1 MSASGKQLFLVER
14 VAAFQKIIAGC
25 EVTRREG
32 SILDLERGMG
42 LLLEKIEQ
50 ARERSACVYVV
61 GNGGSASVA
70 SHMVVDLL
78 NVAKVR
84 AFALHDASVMTCM
97 ANDYGYD
104 NAFANILSTAA
115 VEGDLLIAIS
125 SSGRSQNIRNAVT
138 RMRQLG
144 GESITLSSFASDN
157 PLRSLGDLNVWLDSD
172 DYGYVEVGH
181 QFVLH
186 NVIDRFAANQ
196 RECSFDD

>member
-1 MSASGKQLFLVER
+1 VSGAAMQFPLIER
-14 VAAFQKIIAGC
+14 VAAFQKIVSGC
-25 EVTRREG
+25 EVTSREG
-32 SILDLERGMG
+32 SRLDLEQGMVSA
-42 LLLEKIEQ
+42 LHMLKQ

-70 SHMVVDLL
+70 SHMVIDLL

-104 NAFANILSTAA
+104 NAFANILSTVARK
-115 VEGDLLIAIS
+115 GDLLIAIS

-138 RMRQLG
+138 KMRQIG
-144 GESITLSSFASDN
+144 GQSISLSGFASDN

-186 NVIDRFAANQ
+186 NVIDRFAAT
-196 RECSFDD
+196 